1 MNTSLLTR
9 DGFPRSD
16 IDVAQS
22 KFTAAEPMPSAIYVL
37 NIPKFAPLEQG

>member
-1 MNTSLLTR
+1 MNTPLLTR

-22 KFTAAEPMPSAIYVL
+22 KALSLLSQYSVSNE
-37 NIPKFAPLEQG
+37 